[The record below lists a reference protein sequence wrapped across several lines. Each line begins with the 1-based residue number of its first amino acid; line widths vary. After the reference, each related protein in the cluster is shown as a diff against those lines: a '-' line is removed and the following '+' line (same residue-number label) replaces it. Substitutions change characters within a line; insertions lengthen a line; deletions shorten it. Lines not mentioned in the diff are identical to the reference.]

1 MRIGLGRL
9 IVFTILAWIV
19 IHSTPALCQ
28 GVECSYVY
36 YTIVRTITYVTTSFY
51 EQIFHI
57 TTTITYVQGGTT
69 TTTTTVMTTR
79 YTATNYISYIT
90 TSTAG
95 VNATWICTVPTYTA
109 PEVTP
114 GSLPV
119 ETTWGVLDAVHVAA
133 TGVLLFMAAAYAVSG
148 SRGEYLVALIIL
160 AVLLFGLQI
169 AFGPNLYAMALQ
181 AAAIIGTVLFYI
193 MGRP

>member
-1 MRIGLGRL
+1 
-9 IVFTILAWIV
+9 V
-19 IHSTPALCQ
+19 
-28 GVECSYVY
+28 
-36 YTIVRTITYVTTSFY
+36 
-51 EQIFHI
+51 
-57 TTTITYVQGGTT
+57 
-69 TTTTTVMTTR
+69 
-79 YTATNYISYIT
+79 
-90 TSTAG
+90 
-95 VNATWICTVPTYTA
+95 CTVPTYTA

-160 AVLLFGLQI
+160 AVLLFGIQI

-181 AAAIIGTVLFYI
+181 AAAIIGAVLFYI